1 VDIVEFRSLLL
12 MWLNCRLIQET
23 ITISQKFASVQ
34 FVIEVKRILV
44 MVAGWAQLYV
54 FLQVRSEGEAERLR
68 LEISELQNGGRDLR
82 NLLEQK
88 NQEIEE
94 KNVAI
99 KSYLDKIVRPSSD
112 ILPLGIPGSA
122 MQSASCFVLSA
133 QKISVMHAQSFSEF
147 AMLK

>member
-1 VDIVEFRSLLL
+1 
-12 MWLNCRLIQET
+12 
-23 ITISQKFASVQ
+23 
-34 FVIEVKRILV
+34 

-94 KNVAI
+94 KNIAI

-112 ILPLGIPGSA
+112 NLPLGIPGSA

-133 QKISVMHAQSFSEF
+133 QEIGVMHAQSFSEF